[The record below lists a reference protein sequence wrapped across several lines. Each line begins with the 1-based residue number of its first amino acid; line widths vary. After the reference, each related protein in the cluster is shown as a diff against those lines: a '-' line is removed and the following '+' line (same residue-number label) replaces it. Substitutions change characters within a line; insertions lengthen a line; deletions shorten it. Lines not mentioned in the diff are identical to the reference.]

1 MAYLETR
8 LVGHESG
15 SASCT
20 LCARK
25 NRRRFIRIITFGGG
39 GKSSARPK
47 GSRLKRFRG
56 QRTTQISWLHRS
68 RLLWRRPAGC
78 SGGTVPALAAVSCF
92 EKSFGTM
99 TRLIRGCVA
108 CVRTRRSHTDNLRRV
123 LPWFCVF
130 LFVAGAEAQ
139 VQVDLKFKRLQYI
152 AYEPVVATVAI
163 TNLAGRDIELHDAEG
178 QPWLGFEIT
187 GSEEQ
192 PIAPLGGAN
201 REGPLKIQAGQRVTR
216 QIDLTPLYPV
226 NEFGAYHVRTNI
238 YFADLGKF
246 FYSGTRVFEVTD
258 ARPIWQQTVGVPD
271 GTGAS
276 GEVRTYSLMTN
287 RFPDHTSLY
296 VRVQDKDS
304 GVVYATY
311 SLGRT
316 IAFEQPQAEIDRA
329 NRLHVLHCAAP
340 RAWSYARVG
349 LDGKLLEHTS
359 FMETKTRPHLVH
371 SGGGEVAVRG
381 GMVEAPA

>member
-1 MAYLETR
+1 
-8 LVGHESG
+8 
-15 SASCT
+15 
-20 LCARK
+20 
-25 NRRRFIRIITFGGG
+25 
-39 GKSSARPK
+39 
-47 GSRLKRFRG
+47 
-56 QRTTQISWLHRS
+56 
-68 RLLWRRPAGC
+68 
-78 SGGTVPALAAVSCF
+78 
-92 EKSFGTM
+92 M
-99 TRLIRGCVA
+99 TRLLRGCVA
-108 CVRTRRSHTDNLRRV
+108 CIRTRRSDTNNLRRV
-123 LPWFCVF
+123 LPWFCIF
-130 LFVAGAEAQ
+130 LFAASADAQ

-152 AYEPVVATVAI
+152 AYEPLVATVAI

-192 PIAPLGGAN
+192 PIAPLSGAS
-201 REGPLKIQAGQRVTR
+201 REPPLKIQAGQRVTR

-226 NEFGAYHVRTNI
+226 HEYGAYHVRTNI

-296 VRVQDKDS
+296 VRVQDKDT

-329 NRLHVLHCAAP
+329 NQLHVLHCAAP

-359 FMETKTRPHLVH
+359 FMETKSRPHLVH

-381 GMVEAPA
+381 GMVEGRAQGSGSKAPKLSARPPGEPTEDR